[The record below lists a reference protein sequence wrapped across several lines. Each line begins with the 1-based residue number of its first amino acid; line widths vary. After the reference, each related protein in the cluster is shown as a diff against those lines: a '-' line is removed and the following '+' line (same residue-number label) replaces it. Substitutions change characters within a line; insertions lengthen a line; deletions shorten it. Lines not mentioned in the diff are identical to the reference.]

1 MPATS
6 IRPVSAGGA
15 RHAKHG
21 NVPHTGPHKSRPTA
35 NKLKSEQRFGRRGCE
50 SRRAAGLEGRG
61 RGRGPRRGRGR
72 ERERESILNFTLSTR
87 TGLEFAP
94 PGKAIF
100 TDVNLL
106 LDFAL
111 AVKVYHCRPCL
122 PQSCAVS
129 HVILIRVFSQPLVDC
144 E

>member
-1 MPATS
+1 MFPTPARTS
-6 IRPVSAGGA
+6 QGLPPISSRASSGLGGGGVRAG
-15 RHAKHG
+15 
-21 NVPHTGPHKSRPTA
+21 
-35 NKLKSEQRFGRRGCE
+35 ERRGW
-50 SRRAAGLEGRG
+50 RGEGEG
-61 RGRGPRRGRGR
+61 EGPGEGEGERER